1 MKYNY
6 DDIKINDFVFFEDS
20 NQSNYDLYWKV
31 IDKDDKTKLIIV
43 QLDEMGHN
51 DERWTIS
58 VEQIRLIEKR

>member
-6 DDIKINDFVFFEDS
+6 DDIKINDFVFFFFLY
-20 NQSNYDLYWKV
+20 QSNYDLYWKV

>member
-6 DDIKINDFVFFEDS
+6 DDININDSVFFEDE

-31 IDKDDKTKLIIV
+31 IHKDDKSKLIIV